1 MAHVRSRETT
11 ATPDQVWKLWSD
23 PSTWPEWNPD
33 VLSVSLDGPFA
44 PGTTGQMR
52 TRAGGQHRIR
62 LDSVD
67 PGRAF
72 QLTAAAMPLSPFS
85 FRCEV
90 APSGSGSRISQGVTI
105 NGPLAF
111 LLSPIMGDKIADSF
125 GRLLDGLARRAE
137 ANQA

>member
-11 ATPDQVWKLWSD
+11 AAPEEVWKIWSD

-33 VLSVSLDGPFA
+33 VLSVRLDGPFA

-52 TRAGGQHRIR
+52 TKAGGQHRIR
-62 LDSVD
+62 LDSVE

-72 QLTAAAMPLSPFS
+72 QLTSTALPMSQFS
-85 FRCEV
+85 FRCEIV
-90 APSGSGSRISQGVTI
+90 PIGTGSRISQAVTI

-111 LLSPIMGDKIADSF
+111 LLSPMMGEKVADSF
-125 GRLLDGLARRAE
+125 GPLLDGLARRAE
-137 ANQA
+137 ASSG